1 MKISACLIVK
11 DEERNISEC
20 LQSLVVF
27 ADEIIVVDTGSTD
40 DTINI
45 AKGFTNKIY
54 SFPWI
59 DDFSAARNYA
69 LEKATGDW
77 IVSIDADEIIR
88 NPQQIHTTLQNIP
101 KNVGGILIELESNA
115 HRADGSLD
123 TFIIHLLRVF
133 RNNPLIRWENT
144 IHEQVLESILSAG
157 FSVTQSDI
165 RYFHKGYDLSP
176 EAMRKKQER
185 NLSLLT
191 KSVENR
197 PNDGYMWF
205 QKAKTYRALGQ
216 LDKAEIDCKRA
227 LLLLSDNHSAKPQ
240 ALNEMA
246 LISYQK
252 NDVKSSLIY
261 ANESLKIIPQQSFAL
276 YIAAESLYGLKEFS
290 TALECYKA
298 IKDVRVNIMSLI
310 TGEYSLPIQ
319 QLEFRIGK
327 CYATLNEW
335 DKAEQSFLSG
345 LHAEP
350 NDITCLVGLA
360 NCTIRKGEFSDAY
373 ALLKKAK
380 SLDPNNSEIIKILEQ
395 VERNLTLNNSD
406 TNTVRVSEKYKPLI
420 SLSMIVKNEEKR
432 LAECLES
439 VREIVDEIII
449 VDTGS
454 TDGTMAIAEQ
464 YGAKIFHFPWNGDF
478 AEARN
483 KSISFCTGEWILY
496 LDADE
501 RIHSEARFFLREMLK
516 KLPDDVGALLC
527 TIRSPHRQ
535 GEQTSETHTGAYP
548 RLFRNYGY
556 PNIKFQGR
564 VHEQISPSIIA
575 LQKAIVSSEII
586 IDHIGYDLE
595 KEEMEKKLKR
605 NYELLI
611 RHVREEPENAYAW
624 FQLGQTLARMNI
636 IQEAEEALRLSLQVG
651 GLAAH
656 IEASAAAVLAQL
668 CGNNKR
674 FDEALHW
681 ADHSLQKV
689 PQQIF
694 ALHLRAFA
702 LLYLGRYKE
711 SETTFIEVLKR
722 KKISIETNINTGFEV
737 SIDENIILQGLNE
750 AKKAQLM

>member
-11 DEERNISEC
+11 DEERNIREC
-20 LQSLVVF
+20 LQSLMF
-27 ADEIIVVDTGSTD
+27 FSDEIIVVDTGSTD
-40 DTINI
+40 NTINI
-45 AKGFTNKIY
+45 AKKFTDKIY
-54 SFPWI
+54 SFQWI

-69 LEKATGDW
+69 LEKADGDW

-88 NPQQIHTTLQNIP
+88 NPQLIRNTLQSSP
-101 KNVGGILIELESNA
+101 KIIGGILIELESNA
-115 HRADGSLD
+115 HRTDGTLD
-123 TFIIHLLRVF
+123 VFIIHLLRIF

-144 IHEQVLESILSAG
+144 IHEQVLEPILSAG
-157 FSVTQSDI
+157 FTIAQSDI

-176 EAMRKKQER
+176 EEMRKKQER

-191 KSVENR
+191 KSVEIK

-205 QKAKTYRALGQ
+205 QRAKTYRALEK
-216 LDKAEIDCKRA
+216 LDQAENDCKRA

-246 LISYQK
+246 LISYQR
-252 NDVKSSLIY
+252 NNIKSSLIY

-276 YIAAESLYGLKEFS
+276 YIAAESLYELKEFS

-298 IKDVRVNIMSLI
+298 IKEVKANSLSLI
-310 TGEYSLPIQ
+310 AGEYSLPPQ

-327 CYATLNEW
+327 CYAALNEW
-335 DKAEQSFLSG
+335 DKSEQSFLRG

-350 NDITCLVGLA
+350 NDMTCLVGLA
-360 NCTIRKGEFSDAY
+360 NCNIRKGKFSDAY
-373 ALLKKAK
+373 SLLKKAK
-380 SLDPNNSEIIKILEQ
+380 SIDPDNAEIISIVEQ
-395 VERNLTLNNSD
+395 VEREIKLHNSD
-406 TNTVRVSEKYKPLI
+406 VNIVNVNERYKPFI

-432 LAECLES
+432 LTECLES

-454 TDGTMAIAEQ
+454 TDRTIAIAEQ
-464 YGAKIFHFPWNGDF
+464 YGAKVFHFPWNGDF

-483 KSISFCTGEWILY
+483 ESISHCTGEWILY

-501 RIHSEARFFLREMLK
+501 RIHSEARLFLRDMLK
-516 KLPDDVGALLC
+516 KLPDDIGALLC

-535 GEQTSETHTGAYP
+535 GEQTAEVHTGVYP

-564 VHEQISPSIIA
+564 VHEQISLSIIE
-575 LQKAIVSSEII
+575 LQKEIVSSEII

-624 FQLGQTLARMNI
+624 FQLGQTLARMSI
-636 IQEAEEALRLSLQVG
+636 VQEAEEALKLSLQIG
-651 GLAAH
+651 GLATH
-656 IEASAAAVLAQL
+656 IEASASAVLAHL
-668 CGNNKR
+668 CGNLKR
-674 FDEALHW
+674 FDEALQW
-681 ADHSLQKV
+681 ANHSLEKV

-694 ALHLRAFA
+694 ALHLKAFA
-702 LLYLGRYKE
+702 LLSLGRYKE
-711 SETTFIEVLKR
+711 SEITFTEVLER
-722 KKISIETNINTGFEV
+722 KKLSIETHINTGFEV
-737 SIDENIILQGLNE
+737 SIDENIIIRGLHE
-750 AKKAQLM
+750 AKMGQKK